1 MAILKE
7 SVSGGSSPFKDRIG
21 DRVAP
26 PGTWV
31 AMIIDIRDEFGVMRP
46 RFKNNPNDPDV
57 LEKQDVTTFLFGFRD
72 QANQQHMIDSKT
84 HRISG
89 NEKSG
94 LFKMLRQM
102 LGTAPKYG
110 WDYCEMK
117 GTKCLITVDHAARRD
132 GNGVFVSISAFS
144 PLPAG
149 FGVGA
154 VAQAAPLQAAVA
166 PQAAFVPT
174 APAQAPAAP
183 LPVDDE
189 PLPF

>member
-7 SVSGGSSPFKDRIG
+7 SVSGGSSPFRDRIG

-26 PGTWV
+26 SGTWV

-46 RFKNNPNDPDV
+46 KYKNNPNDPDV

-94 LFKMLRQM
+94 LYKMLRQI
-102 LGTAPKYG
+102 LGSAPKFG

-117 GTKCLITVDHAARRD
+117 GNKCLITVDHAARRD

-144 PLPAG
+144 PLPSGYPGAAAG
-149 FGVGA
+149 A
-154 VAQAAPLQAAVA
+154 PAAAA
-166 PQAAFVPT
+166 PQAAPAPV
-174 APAQAPAAP
+174 APAPVAPAPA
-183 LPVDDE
+183 DDG